1 MLNGSECSYS
11 EVMKA
16 IYSECTKM
24 YLITRLSIGYGQ
36 ECSGKV
42 PNVQRSIMMSGLMA
56 IC

>member
-42 PNVQRSIMMSGLMA
+42 SNVQRSIMMSGLMA